1 MIEATETTELRFVAT
16 RSTGE
21 VSAVLVR
28 PDAARCLLVLGHGA
42 GTGMRHQFMEA
53 LVEQLARDHV
63 ATLRYQFPY
72 TEHGRKQPDPP
83 PILMATVRSAVRAAG
98 QSVSDLPIIAGGKS
112 MGGRMTSMAAAKEP
126 LAGVR
131 GLVFFGFPLH
141 PAGNPGTDRAAHLS
155 DVTVPMLFLQ
165 GTRDNLADLPLLEPV
180 CRELGPKAK
189 LHIVEGADHS
199 FHVLKRSG
207 RTDEEVLEELS
218 AATRAWA
225 DELS

>member
-1 MIEATETTELRFVAT
+1 MIEATEITELRFVASS
-16 RSTGE
+16 STGE
-21 VSAVLVR
+21 VSGLLVR
-28 PDAARCLLVLGHGA
+28 PDNARYLLVLGHGA
-42 GTGMRHQFMEA
+42 GAGMRHRFMEA
-53 LVEQLARDHV
+53 LVEQLAMDHV

-72 TEHGRKQPDPP
+72 TEHGRTRPDPA
-83 PILMATVRSAVRAAG
+83 PILMATVRSAVVAAG
-98 QSVSDLPIIAGGKS
+98 RAGGDLPLIAGGKS
-112 MGGRMTSMAAAKEP
+112 MGGRMSSMAAAKEP
-126 LAGVR
+126 LPEVR

-141 PAGNPGTDRAAHLS
+141 PAGKPGTDRAAHLR

-165 GTRDNLADLPLLEPV
+165 GTRDNLADLQLLQPV
-180 CRELGPKAK
+180 CRELGPKSR

-225 DELS
+225 DKLS

>member
-1 MIEATETTELRFVAT
+1 MIEVTDTTELRFVASS
-16 RSTGE
+16 STGE
-21 VSAVLVR
+21 VSALLLR
-28 PDAARCLLVLGHGA
+28 PDNARCLLVLAHGA
-42 GTGMRHQFMEA
+42 GAGMRHRFMEA

-72 TEHGRKQPDPP
+72 PEHGRKRPDPA
-83 PILMATVRSAVRAAG
+83 PILMATVRSAARAAG
-98 QSVSDLPIIAGGKS
+98 QSVSDLPIMAGGKS
-112 MGGRMTSMAAAKEP
+112 MGGRMTSMAAAQELLP
-126 LAGVR
+126 GVR

-141 PAGNPGTDRAAHLS
+141 PAGQPGIDRAAHLG

-165 GTRDNLADLPLLEPV
+165 GTRDNLADLQLLQPV
-180 CRELGPKAK
+180 CRELAPNAR

-207 RTDEEVLEELS
+207 RTDEEVLKELS
-218 AATRAWA
+218 AGTRAWA

>member
-1 MIEATETTELRFVAT
+1 MIEAAETTELCFVAT
-16 RSTGE
+16 RGTGE
-21 VSAVLVR
+21 VSGLLVR
-28 PDAARCLLVLGHGA
+28 PDNARCLLVLGHGA
-42 GTGMRHQFMEA
+42 GAGMRHRFMEA

-72 TEHGRKQPDPP
+72 TEHGRKRPDPA
-83 PILMATVRSAVRAAG
+83 PILMATVRSAARVAG
-98 QSVSDLPIIAGGKS
+98 QSVSELPIMAGGKS

-126 LAGVR
+126 LPGVR

-141 PAGNPGTDRAAHLS
+141 PAGQPGIDRAAHLG

-165 GTRDNLADLPLLEPV
+165 GTRDNLADLQLLQPV
-180 CRELGPKAK
+180 CRELGPKAR

-199 FHVLKRSG
+199 FAVLKRSG
-207 RTDEEVLEELS
+207 RTNEEILEELS

-225 DELS
+225 EELS